1 MAFPLIAVFAVC
13 LALMLLIFWVG
24 GRGMS
29 KSTSKAQG
37 KTEPYACGEDLPA
50 EESRIDLEKFLVF
63 AVYFLIFDILAFILA
78 TSYFATGIMPVAYIS
93 VVLVAVAVL
102 IYSRR
107 HV

>member
-1 MAFPLIAVFAVC
+1 MAFPLVAVFALC
-13 LALMLLIFWVG
+13 LAVILLIFWVG
-24 GRGMS
+24 GRGTV
-29 KSTSKAQG
+29 KGAHPADG

-50 EESRIDLEKFLVF
+50 EESRIDLERFLVY
-63 AVYFLIFDILAFILA
+63 AVYFLIFDIVAFILA
-78 TSYFATGIMPVAYIS
+78 TSFYATGFMPVAYIS